1 MCYSCDFLGED
12 IHKSINADTRT
23 NHDYRITDNS
33 SSANNVPVS
42 QETNDDGQVV
52 LEYQDILFN
61 DLALWHRTTTREPGE
76 LKYYLASEGE
86 VFNGVTAITP
96 FDWQIEAMAR
106 VENAIND
113 RLGVKISQV
122 SSIDEADF
130 HMIIEDS
137 YGRGGSING
146 PISSDNRQAFD
157 HLTENFYELNIQ
169 FRMNA
174 YAGSP
179 QNYGEPGPSDPV
191 EMTPSWRGNWE
202 RTFAHEWGH
211 ILGLEHPDSPWDG
224 DYAVEL
230 GSGQATTISNMGNT
244 HQLESGGLLKHFAE
258 FDWEALELIWG
269 KNGETPPIFKI
280 DVLNRQGDKVNG
292 HFVSV
297 ANENENIFKIDGN
310 RDDYLIG
317 KFNVSTGP
325 KRGQWTDTNSL
336 NVKSLID
343 DLGGDIGARGDFALI
358 GYSAIEFND
367 STYIPNDK
375 KEPTLLSYPQ
385 LDQTRVFLIPDGR
398 TVQGTSDYDTVEYLG
413 STKDEYSNKSGII
426 TVGKGDYIDT
436 LKDVEKVSFK
446 DGDVLTKSNYL
457 SDTPDT
463 TKNIL
468 KAYATETQ
476 SGTQNYNS
484 GNNIIIADGQAKTLR
499 GLDGD
504 DTYFVSNLLPEESSI
519 TIIDTSGAN
528 TIQIPS
534 NTKVTKSQW
543 AEDTVR
549 LTFEDSRVI
558 TVNNAD
564 TFSYN
569 LGGNVTNGEAGTDL
583 TFSELA
589 LSFGVDDLSVNSVGT
604 MVDLYII

>member
-1 MCYSCDFLGED
+1 MCQMCVITGRDHY
-12 IHKSINADTRT
+12 HNSI
-23 NHDYRITDNS
+23 I
-33 SSANNVPVS
+33 PVS

-76 LKYYLASEGE
+76 LKYYLAKEGE
-86 VFNGVTAITP
+86 VFKGVTAITP
-96 FDWQIEAMAR
+96 FDWQVEAMAR

-157 HLTENFYELNIQ
+157 HLTENFYELDIQ

-224 DYAVEL
+224 DYAVKL

-244 HQLESGGLLKHFAE
+244 HQLEGGGLLKHFAE

-297 ANENENIFKIDGN
+297 ATENENIFKINGN
-310 RDDYLIG
+310 RDDYLIE

-375 KEPTLLSYPQ
+375 KEPTLLSHPQ

-398 TVQGTSDYDTVEYLG
+398 TIQGTSDYDTVEYLG
-413 STKDEYSNKSGII
+413 STKDEYSNNSGII

-446 DGDVLTKSNYL
+446 DGDVLISKYSL
-457 SDTPDT
+457 SESPDT
-463 TKNIL
+463 SKNIIKPFNETS
-468 KAYATETQ
+468 KAGTLNFS
-476 SGTQNYNS
+476 SGD
-484 GNNIIIADGQAKTLR
+484 NIIIADGQAKTLR
-499 GLDGD
+499 GLDGN
-504 DTYFVSNLLPEESSI
+504 DTYFVSNLLPKDSTIE
-519 TIIDTSGAN
+519 IIDTSGTN
-528 TIQIPS
+528 TVQIAA
-534 NTKVTKSQW
+534 NTKVIKTLWTKD
-543 AEDTVR
+543 AAR
-549 LTFEDSRVI
+549 LTFEDDRVI
-558 TVNNAD
+558 TINGAD
-564 TFSYN
+564 KFTFN
-569 LGGNVTNGEAGTDL
+569 MGGNVTDGTEGIDL
-583 TFSELA
+583 TFAEFA
-589 LSFGVDDLSVNSVGT
+589 LSFGIDDVLNLSGSDTGT
-604 MVDLYII
+604 VTDLYII

>member
-1 MCYSCDFLGED
+1 MCQMCVITGRDYY
-12 IHKSINADTRT
+12 HNSI
-23 NHDYRITDNS
+23 I
-33 SSANNVPVS
+33 PVS

-76 LKYYLASEGE
+76 LKYYLAKEGE
-86 VFNGVTAITP
+86 VFKGVTAITP
-96 FDWQIEAMAR
+96 FDWQVEAMAR

-157 HLTENFYELNIQ
+157 HLTENFYELDIQ

-224 DYAVEL
+224 DYAVKL

-244 HQLESGGLLKHFAE
+244 HQLEGGGLLKHFAE

-269 KNGETPPIFKI
+269 KNGETSPIFKI

-297 ANENENIFKIDGN
+297 ATENENIFKINGN
-310 RDDYLIG
+310 RDDYLIE

-375 KEPTLLSYPQ
+375 KEPTLLSHPQ

-398 TVQGTSDYDTVEYLG
+398 TIQGTSDYDTVEYLG
-413 STKDEYSNKSGII
+413 STKDEYSNNSGII

-446 DGDVLTKSNYL
+446 DGDVLISKYSL
-457 SDTPDT
+457 SESPDT
-463 TKNIL
+463 SKNIL
-468 KAYATETQ
+468 KPFNETSKAGTLNFS
-476 SGTQNYNS
+476 SGD
-484 GNNIIIADGQAKTLR
+484 NIIIADGQAKTLR

-504 DTYFVSNLLPEESSI
+504 DTYFVSNLLPKDSTIE
-519 TIIDTSGAN
+519 IIDTSGTN
-528 TIQIPS
+528 TVQIAA
-534 NTKVTKSQW
+534 NTKVVKTLWTKD
-543 AEDTVR
+543 ATR
-549 LTFEDSRVI
+549 LTFEDDRII
-558 TVNNAD
+558 TINGAD
-564 TFSYN
+564 NFTFN
-569 LGGNVTNGEAGTDL
+569 MGGNITNGTEGTDL
-583 TFSELA
+583 TFAEFA
-589 LSFGVDDLSVNSVGT
+589 LSFGISDVLGLSGSDTGSVT
-604 MVDLYII
+604 DLYII

>member
-1 MCYSCDFLGED
+1 MCQMCVITGRDHY
-12 IHKSINADTRT
+12 HNSI
-23 NHDYRITDNS
+23 I
-33 SSANNVPVS
+33 PVS
-42 QETNDDGQVV
+42 HETNDDGQVV

-61 DLALWHRTTTREPGE
+61 DLALWNRTTTREPGE
-76 LKYYLASEGE
+76 LKYYLAKEGE
-86 VFNGVTAITP
+86 VFKGVTAITP
-96 FDWQIEAMAR
+96 FDWQVEAMAR

-157 HLTENFYELNIQ
+157 HLTENFYELDIQ

-191 EMTPSWRGNWE
+191 EMTPSWKGNWE

-224 DYAVEL
+224 DYAVKL

-244 HQLESGGLLKHFAE
+244 HQLEGGGLLKHFAE

-297 ANENENIFKIDGN
+297 ATENENIFKINGN
-310 RDDYLIG
+310 RDDYLIE

-375 KEPTLLSYPQ
+375 KEPTLLSHPQ

-398 TVQGTSDYDTVEYLG
+398 TIQGTSDYDTVEYLG
-413 STKDEYSNKSGII
+413 STKDEYSNNSGII

-446 DGDVLTKSNYL
+446 DGDVLISKYSL
-457 SDTPDT
+457 SESPDT
-463 TKNIL
+463 SKNIL
-468 KAYATETQ
+468 KPFNETSKAGTLNFS
-476 SGTQNYNS
+476 SGD
-484 GNNIIIADGQAKTLR
+484 NIIIADGQAKTLR
-499 GLDGD
+499 GLDGN
-504 DTYFVSNLLPEESSI
+504 DTYFVSNLLPKDSTIE
-519 TIIDTSGAN
+519 IIDTSGTN
-528 TIQIPS
+528 TVQIAT
-534 NTKVTKSQW
+534 NTKVIKTLWTKD
-543 AEDTVR
+543 AAR
-549 LTFEDSRVI
+549 LTFEDDRVI
-558 TVNNAD
+558 TINGAD
-564 TFSYN
+564 KFTFN
-569 LGGNVTNGEAGTDL
+569 MGGNVTDGTEGIDL
-583 TFSELA
+583 TFAEFA
-589 LSFGVDDLSVNSVGT
+589 LSFGIDDVLNLSGSDTGT
-604 MVDLYII
+604 VTDLYII

>member
-1 MCYSCDFLGED
+1 MCQMCVITGRDHY
-12 IHKSINADTRT
+12 HNSI
-23 NHDYRITDNS
+23 I
-33 SSANNVPVS
+33 PVS

-76 LKYYLASEGE
+76 LKYYLAKEGE
-86 VFNGVTAITP
+86 VFKGVTAITP
-96 FDWQIEAMAR
+96 FDWQVEAMAR

-157 HLTENFYELNIQ
+157 HLTENFYELDIQ

-224 DYAVEL
+224 DYAVKL

-244 HQLESGGLLKHFAE
+244 HQLEGGGLLKHFAE

-297 ANENENIFKIDGN
+297 ATENENIFKINGN
-310 RDDYLIG
+310 RDDYLIE

-375 KEPTLLSYPQ
+375 KEPTLLSHPQ

-398 TVQGTSDYDTVEYLG
+398 TIQGTSDYDAVEYLG
-413 STKDEYSNKSGII
+413 STKDEYSNNSGII

-446 DGDVLTKSNYL
+446 DGDVLISKYSL
-457 SDTPDT
+457 SESPDT
-463 TKNIL
+463 SKNIL
-468 KAYATETQ
+468 KPFNETSKAGTLNFS
-476 SGTQNYNS
+476 SGD
-484 GNNIIIADGQAKTLR
+484 NIIIADGQAKTLR

-504 DTYFVSNLLPEESSI
+504 DTYFVSNLLPKDSTIE
-519 TIIDTSGAN
+519 IIDTSGTN
-528 TIQIPS
+528 TVQIAA
-534 NTKVTKSQW
+534 NTKVVKTLWTKD
-543 AEDTVR
+543 ATR
-549 LTFEDSRVI
+549 LTFEDDRII
-558 TVNNAD
+558 TINGAD
-564 TFSYN
+564 NFTFN
-569 LGGNVTNGEAGTDL
+569 MGGNITNGTEGTDL
-583 TFSELA
+583 TFAEFA
-589 LSFGVDDLSVNSVGT
+589 LSFGISDVLGLSGSDTGSVT
-604 MVDLYII
+604 DLYII

>member
-1 MCYSCDFLGED
+1 MCQMCVITGRDHY
-12 IHKSINADTRT
+12 HNSI
-23 NHDYRITDNS
+23 I
-33 SSANNVPVS
+33 PVS

-76 LKYYLASEGE
+76 LKYYLAKEGE
-86 VFNGVTAITP
+86 VFKGVTAITP
-96 FDWQIEAMAR
+96 FDWQVEAMAR

-157 HLTENFYELNIQ
+157 HLTENFYELDIQ

-224 DYAVEL
+224 DYAVKL

-244 HQLESGGLLKHFAE
+244 HQLEGGGLLKHFAE

-297 ANENENIFKIDGN
+297 ATENENIFKINGN
-310 RDDYLIG
+310 RDDYLIE

-375 KEPTLLSYPQ
+375 KEPTLLSHPQ

-398 TVQGTSDYDTVEYLG
+398 TIQGTSDYDTVEYLG
-413 STKDEYSNKSGII
+413 STKDEYSNNSGII

-446 DGDVLTKSNYL
+446 DGDVLISKYSL
-457 SDTPDT
+457 SESPDT
-463 TKNIL
+463 SKNIIKPFNETS
-468 KAYATETQ
+468 KAGTLNFS
-476 SGTQNYNS
+476 SGD
-484 GNNIIIADGQAKTLR
+484 NIIIADGQAKTLR

-504 DTYFVSNLLPEESSI
+504 DTYFVSNLLPKDSTIE
-519 TIIDTSGAN
+519 IIDTSGTN
-528 TIQIPS
+528 TVQIAA
-534 NTKVTKSQW
+534 NTKVVKTLWTKD
-543 AEDTVR
+543 ATR
-549 LTFEDSRVI
+549 LTFEDDRII
-558 TVNNAD
+558 TINGAD
-564 TFSYN
+564 NFTFN
-569 LGGNVTNGEAGTDL
+569 MGGNITNGTEGTDL
-583 TFSELA
+583 TFAEFA
-589 LSFGVDDLSVNSVGT
+589 LSFGISDVLGLSGSDTGSVT
-604 MVDLYII
+604 DLYII

>member
-1 MCYSCDFLGED
+1 MCQMCVITGRDHY
-12 IHKSINADTRT
+12 HNSI
-23 NHDYRITDNS
+23 I
-33 SSANNVPVS
+33 PVS

-76 LKYYLASEGE
+76 LKYYLAKEGE
-86 VFNGVTAITP
+86 VFKGVTAITP
-96 FDWQIEAMAR
+96 FDWQVEAMAR

-157 HLTENFYELNIQ
+157 HLTENFYELDIQ

-224 DYAVEL
+224 DYAVKL

-244 HQLESGGLLKHFAE
+244 HQLEGGGLLKHFAE

-297 ANENENIFKIDGN
+297 ATENENIFKINGN
-310 RDDYLIG
+310 RDDYLIE

-375 KEPTLLSYPQ
+375 KEPTLLSHPQ

-398 TVQGTSDYDTVEYLG
+398 TIQGTSDYDTVEYLG
-413 STKDEYSNKSGII
+413 STKDEYSNNSGII

-446 DGDVLTKSNYL
+446 DGDVLISKYSL
-457 SDTPDT
+457 SESPDT
-463 TKNIL
+463 SKNIL
-468 KAYATETQ
+468 KPFNETSKAGTINFS
-476 SGTQNYNS
+476 SGD
-484 GNNIIIADGQAKTLR
+484 NIIIADGQTKTLR

-504 DTYFVSNLLPEESSI
+504 DTYFVSNLLPKDSTIE
-519 TIIDTSGAN
+519 IIDTSGTN
-528 TIQIPS
+528 TVQIAA
-534 NTKVTKSQW
+534 NTKVVKTLWTKD
-543 AEDTVR
+543 ATR
-549 LTFEDSRVI
+549 LTFEDDRII
-558 TVNNAD
+558 TINGAD
-564 TFSYN
+564 NFTFN
-569 LGGNVTNGEAGTDL
+569 MGGNITNGTEGTDL
-583 TFSELA
+583 NFAEFA
-589 LSFGVDDLSVNSVGT
+589 LSFGILDVLGLTGSDTGSVT
-604 MVDLYII
+604 DLYII